1 MALSLI
7 PSRIGIFWSQ
17 VTWTGCRLA
26 FLSSFAAADW
36 PNKGARGR
44 ARESNKAMMR
54 FRTVHV
60 IAQLL
65 SLALRVGTGERY
77 LHKCSAYTDS
87 TAPLS
92 GLSSTQGITTG

>member
-26 FLSSFAAADW
+26 ILSSFDAADW
-36 PNKGARGR
+36 PNNGARGR
-44 ARESNKAMMR
+44 TGESNKAMMS
-54 FRTVHV
+54 FRTVPV

-65 SLALRVGTGERY
+65 SLVLRVGTGERY
-77 LHKCSAYTDS
+77 LRKCSAYTDS
-87 TAPLS
+87 TAPHLAYPRHK
-92 GLSSTQGITTG
+92 G